1 MKWYFG
7 ENGWPTSNVLGGR
20 APQNEEEQTK
30 LIDTI
35 QDWKTDKYKD
45 IIGSGSISPREG
57 VLELM
62 DQARQAGVP
71 IAVCSASTKQAT
83 DFVLPNLLGQDRFS
97 SLDVY
102 MAGDD
107 VPRKKPD
114 PIIYNLTSE
123 KLGVAPGDCLVIE
136 DSLIGLQAA
145 VGAGMRCLIT
155 YTGSTEGQ
163 EFPGAETVLANLGGV
178 EFSQLINGALIGK
191 DDRKGN
197 SNSGGNGRSGEKVID
212 GVSVSET
219 PDGTL
224 VFKF

>member
-7 ENGWPTSNVLGGR
+7 ENGWPTSNILGGR

-35 QDWKTDKYKD
+35 QGWKTDKYKD
-45 IIGSGSISPREG
+45 IIGSGSIAPREG

-71 IAVCSASTKQAT
+71 VAVCSASTKQAT
-83 DFVLPNLLGQDRFS
+83 DFVLPNLLGEDRFS

-114 PIIYNLTSE
+114 PIIYKLASE
-123 KLGVAPGDCLVIE
+123 KLGVAPGECLVIE

-163 EFPGAETVLANLGGV
+163 EFPGAETVLANLKGV

-191 DDRKGN
+191 DDRK
-197 SNSGGNGRSGEKVID
+197 STSASSGEKVID
-212 GVSVSET
+212 GVSVSVSET
-219 PDGTL
+219 SDGTL